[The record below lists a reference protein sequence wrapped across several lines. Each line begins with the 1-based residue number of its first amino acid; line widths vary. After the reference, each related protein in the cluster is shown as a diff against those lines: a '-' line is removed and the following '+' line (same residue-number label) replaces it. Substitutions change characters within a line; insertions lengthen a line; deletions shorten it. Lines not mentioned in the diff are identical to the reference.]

1 MKNETHKNTHLNR
14 KKKKLWV
21 KSKKQKETNRF
32 WKEIWD
38 VNESKGWRF

>member
-1 MKNETHKNTHLNR
+1 MKHTRTHILTE
-14 KKKKLWV
+14 KKKLCV